1 MNMAPVPVDRLHERY
16 GTDLESIVQFSFP
29 FSNAGRVLL
38 VVLSARAKRLWWAY
52 EELWQADV
60 RDDGVL
66 CLRASELRNL
76 GLPGPVVTTVSMP
89 YWLRETSQTL
99 YGADVSHRVS
109 VTPRQGRLLSYHI
122 DRVQS
127 SRHRIIEFLIRK
139 DYEALDA
146 YLAHERRSVMYA
158 SLFSQDQWRV
168 FPDTVESQFMATCA
182 NTELR
187 ENVVLAAAASQELRR
202 TLDPARRDPAH
213 RSVWLFEKF
222 LLGLSRRVP

>member
-1 MNMAPVPVDRLHERY
+1 MGSVPVDRLHARY

-29 FSNAGRVLL
+29 FSKAGRVLL
-38 VVLSARAKRLWWAY
+38 VVLSATAKRLWWAY
-52 EELWQADV
+52 EDLGQADV

-66 CLRASELRNL
+66 CLRVPELRNL
-76 GLPGPVVTTVSMP
+76 GLPGPVVTTASMP
-89 YWLRETSQTL
+89 YWLRETGQTA
-99 YGADVSHRVS
+99 YGPDLSHRVF
-109 VTPRQGRLLSYHI
+109 VTPRQGRLLSYHL
-122 DRVQS
+122 DRVRS

-168 FPDTVESQFMATCA
+168 FPDTVESQFTGTCA
-182 NTELR
+182 NTELH
-187 ENVVLAAAASQELRR
+187 ENVVLAAAASEELKR
-202 TLDPARRDPAH
+202 TAGPARRDLAY
-213 RSVWLFEKF
+213 RSMWLFEKF